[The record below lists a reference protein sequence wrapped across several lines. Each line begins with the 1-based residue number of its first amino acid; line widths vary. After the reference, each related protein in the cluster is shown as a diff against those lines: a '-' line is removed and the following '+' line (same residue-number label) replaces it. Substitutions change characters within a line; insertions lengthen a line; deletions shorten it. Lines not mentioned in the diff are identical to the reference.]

1 MKGRV
6 VRWGGEWFKK
16 PLGRRLK
23 EGKKEFQSYFFFS
36 TFALPSWRFLF
47 RLKEKQKSLVTTD
60 DDDDWDF
67 PLRKEEAAKKFVI
80 MLYSV
85 YFF

>member
-1 MKGRV
+1 MKGRQLAGG
-6 VRWGGEWFKK
+6 GGEWFKK

-60 DDDDWDF
+60 DDWDF
-67 PLRKEEAAKKFVI
+67 PLRKEEAAKKFLI

-85 YFF
+85 YFS